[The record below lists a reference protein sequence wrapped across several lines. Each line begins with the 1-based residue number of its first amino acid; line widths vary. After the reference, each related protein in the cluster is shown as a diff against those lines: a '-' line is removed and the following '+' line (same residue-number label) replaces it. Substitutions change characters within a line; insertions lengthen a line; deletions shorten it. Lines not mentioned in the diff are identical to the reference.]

1 MKINARNFGI
11 AAASTIAIA
20 YTALGL
26 LLKYRPIQTLKFIGT
41 IHMMP
46 KLDLIKSFIKVT
58 PQAIAMGIMTHTIA
72 SFLIF
77 WLIATIYNKI
87 QELFKK

>member
-1 MKINARNFGI
+1 MKINACSFGI
-11 AAASTIAIA
+11 AAGVTVGLG

-26 LLKYRPIQTLKFIGT
+26 VLKYWPAQTLKYIGT

-58 PQAIAMGIMTHTIA
+58 PQAIAMGIATHTIM

-77 WLIATIYNKI
+77 WLIAVIYN
-87 QELFKK
+87 QSQSLFKK

>member
-1 MKINARNFGI
+1 MKIHAPSFGI
-11 AAASTIAIA
+11 AAAGTIGFA

-26 LLKYRPIQTLKFIGT
+26 LLKFWPAQTLKFLGT

-58 PQAIAMGIMTHTIA
+58 PQAVAMGIATHTIA
-72 SFLIF
+72 TFLIF
-77 WLIATIYNKI
+77 WLIATIYN
-87 QELFKK
+87 LFQK